1 LRYLMNGNDCAGAV
15 HYLIGNAKRNDK
27 CTEAWKSIP
36 RRKGVT
42 IVLRAAAVALIACM
56 ATAQAAECPRKDA
69 LGTSRI
75 LSVDPAQY
83 PRVGLKN
90 FPQTLPLDDH
100 EVVLTFDDG
109 PWPPTTPRVL
119 AALAKECVRATFFLI
134 GKPASEH
141 PELVRRIAA
150 EGHTIGHH
158 TWLHR
163 SLMQIKP
170 SETTE
175 EIDHGISAVEMAL
188 HGVATSTPSTPFFRF
203 PGFETTPAT
212 LDLLQ
217 SRGIAVFGA
226 DLWASDWNPM
236 TPKQELKLL
245 TDRLKAARKGI
256 ILLHDPKAHTAAM
269 LPAFLRYLKDNH
281 YRVVHLVPLDKK
293 PDPVA
298 PAANLSPAA
307 KHD

>member
-1 LRYLMNGNDCAGAV
+1 MGNT
-15 HYLIGNAKRNDK
+15 KRNDK
-27 CTEAWKSIP
+27 SAKRT
-36 RRKGVT
+36 RKFMN
-42 IVLRAAAVALIACM
+42 VLAAALVALMAWIA
-56 ATAQAAECPRKDA
+56 AAQAADCPRKGT
-69 LGTSRI
+69 LGTSRV
-75 LSVDPAQY
+75 LAVDAATT
-83 PRVGLKN
+83 PRVGLKS

-109 PWPPTTPRVL
+109 PWPPTTPKVL
-119 AALAKECVRATFFLI
+119 AALAQECVRATFFLI

-141 PELVRRIAA
+141 PELVRKIAA
-150 EGHTIGHH
+150 AGHTIGHH

-163 SLMQIKP
+163 SLMQIDP

-188 HGVATSTPSTPFFRF
+188 HGVATTVPSTPFFRF
-203 PGFETTPAT
+203 PGFESTPAT

-217 SRGIAVFGA
+217 SRGIVVFGA

-245 TDRLKAARKGI
+245 TDRLKIARKGI

-281 YRVVHLVPLDKK
+281 YRVVHLVP
-293 PDPVA
+293 A
-298 PAANLSPAA
+298 SPAIN
-307 KHD
+307 

>member
-1 LRYLMNGNDCAGAV
+1 MYGRARHRAL
-15 HYLIGNAKRNDK
+15 
-27 CTEAWKSIP
+27 
-36 RRKGVT
+36 KGVM
-42 IVLRAAAVALIACM
+42 IVLRAAAIALIACT
-56 ATAQAAECPRKDA
+56 ATVQATECPRKDA

-75 LSVDPAQY
+75 LSVDGAQT
-83 PRVGLKN
+83 PRVGSKN

-119 AALAKECVRATFFLI
+119 AALAKECVHATFFLI

-141 PELVRRIAA
+141 PDLVRRIAA

-175 EIDHGISAVEMAL
+175 EIDHGISAVEKAL
-188 HGVATSTPSTPFFRF
+188 HGTATATPSTPFFRF

-217 SRGIAVFGA
+217 SRGIVVFGA

-245 TDRLKAARKGI
+245 IDRLKVARKGI
-256 ILLHDPKAHTAAM
+256 ILLHDPKAQTAAM
-269 LPAFLRYLKDNH
+269 LPDFLRYLRENH
-281 YRVVHLVPLDKK
+281 YRVVHLVPAPGKK
-293 PDPVA
+293 PDHVPS
-298 PAANLSPAA
+298 AANFSKAGKA
-307 KHD
+307 V